1 MTKICRGSLAYM
13 ASLGSPRIDSGATA
27 VSISVTMVVAGPSHG
42 AQSVTSQRRRMEC
55 SMSAGR
61 GLCMPTSISGRR
73 RRYWPSWCRI
83 LLEAVTAVSHGK
95 MSPAGGGP
103 TRLGAGARRLTAW
116 PLCHSDGRPKRS
128 RRRGLSAATEPQCSA
143 RNCQHQ
149 SCTVRPHASCHNTFT
164 TRPPTQKKESTKAQR
179 HETYTHWR
187 RGVVV
192 SGVRR

>member
-1 MTKICRGSLAYM
+1 MTKVCRGSLAYM

-27 VSISVTMVVAGPSHG
+27 VSISVTTVVAGPSHG

-73 RRYWPSWCRI
+73 RRYWPLWCRI
-83 LLEAVTAVSHGK
+83 LLEAVTAVNHGK

-103 TRLGAGARRLTAW
+103 TRLGVGARRLTAW

-128 RRRGLSAATEPQCSA
+128 RGDADYRRRQSRSAQPGTASINLAPS
-143 RNCQHQ
+143 
-149 SCTVRPHASCHNTFT
+149 VRPHASCHNTFT
-164 TRPPTQKKESTKAQR
+164 TRPPPRRKKKARKRRDTK
-179 HETYTHWR
+179 HTHTG
-187 RGVVV
+187 GVA
-192 SGVRR
+192 

>member
-1 MTKICRGSLAYM
+1 M

-116 PLCHSDGRPKRS
+116 PLCHSDGRPKPSRGDADY
-128 RRRGLSAATEPQCSA
+128 RRRQSRSAQPGTASINLAPS
-143 RNCQHQ
+143 
-149 SCTVRPHASCHNTFT
+149 VRPHASCHNTFT
-164 TRPPTQKKESTKAQR
+164 TRPHAEKRKHESA
-179 HETYTHWR
+179 ETRNIHTLAAWR
-187 RGVVV
+187 
-192 SGVRR
+192 SG

>member
-1 MTKICRGSLAYM
+1 MTKVCRGSLAYM

-73 RRYWPSWCRI
+73 RRYWPLWCRI
-83 LLEAVTAVSHGK
+83 LLEAVTAVNHGK

-128 RRRGLSAATEPQCSA
+128 RGDAVYRRRQSRSAQPGTASINLAPPSVHMRLVIIHLLHA
-143 RNCQHQ
+143 
-149 SCTVRPHASCHNTFT
+149 PHAEKRKHESAE
-164 TRPPTQKKESTKAQR
+164 TRNIHTLAA
-179 HETYTHWR
+179 WR
-187 RGVVV
+187 
-192 SGVRR
+192 SG